1 MYKSKMAMLVGLS
14 TVGCCSAVRRLSS
27 ECRID
32 LPSRCGAVDCTDD
45 TCNAMPIRVEY
56 TLTAGEAE
64 THSNPGTSES
74 LEIDAIYEI
83 TGCNREREITKP
95 VNPRRYAAPIFA
107 GVEWEAIHDRVYDL
121 VCDYNYDKGI
131 TMD

>member
-1 MYKSKMAMLVGLS
+1 
-14 TVGCCSAVRRLSS
+14 
-27 ECRID
+27 
-32 LPSRCGAVDCTDD
+32 
-45 TCNAMPIRVEY
+45 
-56 TLTAGEAE
+56 
-64 THSNPGTSES
+64 
-74 LEIDAIYEI
+74 
-83 TGCNREREITKP
+83 KP